1 MLYQKKLDKI
11 IYNRYKHIDH
21 DELDLVIISGYVGP
35 GPIKKISEIPL
46 HTTIVYGM
54 YACNGISQALHNTL
68 INDDNKFNN
77 VDIYY
82 SSFPVH
88 SKLYMWRYQGVVID
102 ALVGSANFSTNGL
115 TNPFRETLA
124 EPTYDTFS
132 DLDNYIE
139 LVLSQAIRCRNG
151 IASPT
156 HKLDVTAEIYNPHI
170 CRIPLYATKN
180 GEDFIPPSSGLNWG
194 MASLNGS
201 HVNPNDAYIRIPSR
215 FLSYYPDLFPVK
227 QLAPSNIE
235 SIPKTGHRNNDTID
249 IIWDDGTTMVGLLE
263 GSQSCTIDGIKNI
276 YPKQIATSPNKSKL
290 GKYIRKRLGVPEGQ
304 LITLED
310 LDRYGRRTIDISL
323 QGEGIYYLDFSV

>member
-11 IYNRYKHIDH
+11 IYNRYKHIDHIDH

-170 CRIPLYATKN
+170 CRIPLYATKMVKTLYHLQVVLI
-180 GEDFIPPSSGLNWG
+180 GEWLALMVHMLIPMMHISEFHQG
-194 MASLNGS
+194 
-201 HVNPNDAYIRIPSR
+201 
-215 FLSYYPDLFPVK
+215 FF
-227 QLAPSNIE
+227 
-235 SIPKTGHRNNDTID
+235 
-249 IIWDDGTTMVGLLE
+249 
-263 GSQSCTIDGIKNI
+263 
-276 YPKQIATSPNKSKL
+276 
-290 GKYIRKRLGVPEGQ
+290 
-304 LITLED
+304 LITL
-310 LDRYGRRTIDISL
+310 
-323 QGEGIYYLDFSV
+323 IYFQ